1 MQHRGRFQAQGEKLE
16 ESEKWTQ
23 ELPLLYV
30 DGTKL
35 LGNLEKK
42 LSPKELKI
50 RQKGLAQCK
59 QVMLNASKNGGIRV
73 ADMGKI
79 FIQSY
84 PKNQKERIDLEVHLG
99 IAFVTKSD
107 DKTNKR

>member
-1 MQHRGRFQAQGEKLE
+1 MQHRGRIQAQGETLE
-16 ESEKWTQ
+16 ESESWAQ

-30 DGTKL
+30 DGTEL
-35 LGNLEKK
+35 LVNLEKK
-42 LSPKELKI
+42 MTQKELKI
-50 RQKGLAQCK
+50 RKKGLAQCR

-84 PKNQKERIDLEVHLG
+84 PKKQKERIDLEVHLG
-99 IAFVTKSD
+99 IAFVTTQTD
-107 DKTNKR
+107 ETDK